1 MQKRPNTFEYF
12 GMGSLVGGS
21 MKKKINMTARYIIG
35 IWGLV
40 LLFLLAC
47 VFQEENRVADWLTET
62 VFILFLCVS
71 AIFFA
76 TYIIHL
82 FWMIKEKRKPKNL
95 KSDLVFMMILL
106 LSLCAYDIS
115 KGVFSWQD
123 VWKKMVYVIVLMM
136 FSGIA
141 QYVYSWKE

>member
-1 MQKRPNTFEYF
+1 
-12 GMGSLVGGS
+12 

-40 LLFLLAC
+40 LLVLLAC

-123 VWKKMVYVIVLMM
+123 VWKKMIYVIVLMM

>member
-1 MQKRPNTFEYF
+1 
-12 GMGSLVGGS
+12 
-21 MKKKINMTARYIIG
+21 
-35 IWGLV
+35 
-40 LLFLLAC
+40 
-47 VFQEENRVADWLTET
+47 
-62 VFILFLCVS
+62 
-71 AIFFA
+71 
-76 TYIIHL
+76 
-82 FWMIKEKRKPKNL
+82 MIKEKRKPKNL